1 MIRQKEAEELRERM
15 EREKRELQEFI
26 GQSKIRVDFFHKL
39 FFKYIFLD
47 KDNKR
52 KADQMNAESEER
64 KRKEEELKKRL
75 QEAQE
80 ASENGTIQLYK
91 KMAMENAARESEIA
105 ELRDLLA
112 KAEAGLTDKIV
123 KEKDDVIERLQK
135 ENQELKDK
143 LASEKDFL
151 QVKLDNE

>member
-1 MIRQKEAEELRERM
+1 M
-15 EREKRELQEFI
+15 
-26 GQSKIRVDFFHKL
+26 S
-39 FFKYIFLD
+39 
-47 KDNKR
+47 
-52 KADQMNAESEER
+52 AESEER

-135 ENQELKDK
+135 DRQAAATAFREREERLRFPSRRFQKVSN
-143 LASEKDFL
+143 SI
-151 QVKLDNE
+151 

>member
-1 MIRQKEAEELRERM
+1 MADKMAAE
-15 EREKRELQEFI
+15 
-26 GQSKIRVDFFHKL
+26 
-39 FFKYIFLD
+39 
-47 KDNKR
+47 N
-52 KADQMNAESEER
+52 EER
-64 KRKEEELKKRL
+64 QRKEEELRKRL

-91 KMAMENAARESEIA
+91 KMAMENAAREAEIA

-112 KAEAGLTDKIV
+112 KAEAELSGKIDT
-123 KEKDDVIERLQK
+123 EKDNVIDRLQK

-151 QVKLDNE
+151 QVNYLTIKPLFISIKLMFRAILTETTTMQTKGLMNLLRN

>member
-1 MIRQKEAEELRERM
+1 MADKMAAE
-15 EREKRELQEFI
+15 
-26 GQSKIRVDFFHKL
+26 
-39 FFKYIFLD
+39 
-47 KDNKR
+47 N
-52 KADQMNAESEER
+52 EER
-64 KRKEEELKKRL
+64 QRKEEELRKRL

-91 KMAMENAARESEIA
+91 KMAMENAAREAEIA

-112 KAEAGLTDKIV
+112 KAEAELSGKIDT
-123 KEKDDVIERLQK
+123 EKDNVIDRLQK

-151 QVKLDNE
+151 QVNYLTIKPLFISIKLMFRAILTETTTMQTKGLMNLPRN

>member
-1 MIRQKEAEELRERM
+1 MAAE
-15 EREKRELQEFI
+15 
-26 GQSKIRVDFFHKL
+26 
-39 FFKYIFLD
+39 
-47 KDNKR
+47 N
-52 KADQMNAESEER
+52 EER
-64 KRKEEELKKRL
+64 QRKEEELRKRL

-91 KMAMENAARESEIA
+91 KMAMENAAREAEIA

-112 KAEAGLTDKIV
+112 KAEAELSGKIDT
-123 KEKDDVIERLQK
+123 EKDNVIDRLQK

-151 QVKLDNE
+151 QVNYLTIKPLFISIKLMFRAILTETTTMQTKGLMNLPRN

>member
-1 MIRQKEAEELRERM
+1 MSIR
-15 EREKRELQEFI
+15 
-26 GQSKIRVDFFHKL
+26 L
-39 FFKYIFLD
+39 FFQNFLKIFID

-52 KADQMNAESEER
+52 KEDQMAAETEER
-64 KRKEEELKKRL
+64 QRKEEELKKRL

-91 KMAMENAARESEIA
+91 KMAMENAAREAEIA
-105 ELRDLLA
+105 ELRELLD
-112 KAEAGLTDKIV
+112 KAEAGLSDKIV

-135 ENQELKDK
+135 ENQELKNK

-151 QVKLDNE
+151 QVTLLHCIGQYWQ